1 MAGLSQSPPGA
12 STTCAKSRHTVAD
25 GLARARPIRF
35 VLTIAAAIAHIRLG
49 SRATADSPE
58 LLRLVPSLRDEA
70 TPSDVA
76 RAAATT
82 SRDIAPRFGVS
93 SPAEMSA
100 DDQKAPAPALNDRAL
115 NDRERRELF
124 ATIYRE
130 QFEHVF
136 RTLRRLGVP
145 ERDIEDAI
153 HDVFI
158 VVHRRLI
165 DFDVARSARP
175 WVTGIAYRV
184 ASDDRRRAHRR
195 RETPSD
201 ELEGSSS
208 LDVGDA
214 GGFGNA
220 RQPTDEALDAARDR
234 KRVQDALV
242 ALPMDQRVVL
252 VMHDLDGFAMP
263 EIAAELAIPL
273 NTAYSRLRLARNK
286 FEAAIRSQEPHRG
299 VTVGPAP
306 LGRSAGRDAVDVP
319 QDGGPARASTRK
331 THGS

>member
-1 MAGLSQSPPGA
+1 MAGLSQSRRGA
-12 STTCAKSRHTVAD
+12 STTLAKSRRAGPD
-25 GLARARPIRF
+25 GLALARPIRV
-35 VLTIAAAIAHIRLG
+35 VLTIAAAIAHLRLG
-49 SRATADSPE
+49 SRANAGVPDR
-58 LLRLVPSLRDEA
+58 LRLVPPTPARTGVADVKRGGA
-70 TPSDVA
+70 T
-76 RAAATT
+76 AT
-82 SRDIAPRFGVS
+82 RDIAPAIGVS
-93 SPAEMSA
+93 SAAKMTA
-100 DDQKAPAPALNDRAL
+100 DDPKAPARPLS
-115 NDRERRELF
+115 DRERRELF
-124 ATIYRE
+124 GTIYRE

-158 VVHRRLI
+158 VVHRRLV

-208 LDVGDA
+208 VDVGDA

-286 FEAAIRSQEPHRG
+286 FEAAIRSREPHRG
-299 VTVGPAP
+299 VAVGPAAP
-306 LGRSAGRDAVDVP
+306 SRDAGRDAVDVP
-319 QDGGPARASTRK
+319 HDGGPARASTRK